1 MFVRDY
7 MTKHPVMVEPTMS
20 IMEAQGIMAEAK
32 VRHLPIAEHG
42 KRLVGLITRERLRIP
57 PADLGSLNVWEMT
70 RFLSNLRVLDV
81 MVKAKDVITI
91 DPGATIEEAAQ
102 TMARHRIG
110 CLPVLEEGIVMG
122 IITEQDMLIN
132 LSELLGGNVS
142 GVRATVRVPDRN
154 GEFAKITAAMAARG
168 WGVYASGGLPT
179 PKRPG
184 YWDIVIKVRNVSKE
198 ALVPVLESIEGQELI
213 DVRQV

>member
-7 MTKHPVMVEPTMS
+7 MTKHPVMVEPTVS

-32 VRHLPIAEHG
+32 VRHLPIVESG
-42 KRLVGLITRERLRIP
+42 KRLAGLITRERLRIP
-57 PADLGSLNVWEMT
+57 PAELSSLNVWEIT
-70 RFLSNLRVLDV
+70 RFLSNLRVQDV
-81 MVKAKDVITI
+81 MVRAQDVISI

-102 TMARHRIG
+102 TMTRHKIG

-122 IITEQDMLIN
+122 IITEQDMLVH
-132 LSELLGGNVS
+132 LSELLGGGVS
-142 GVRATVRVPDRN
+142 GVRATVRVPDKI

-168 WGVYASGGLPT
+168 WGIYASGGLPT
-179 PKRPG
+179 PKHAG

-198 ALVPVLESIEGQELI
+198 DLVPVLESIEGQELI

>member
-1 MFVRDY
+1 
-7 MTKHPVMVEPTMS
+7 MTKHPVMVEPTAS

-32 VRHLPIAEHG
+32 VRHLPIAERG

-57 PADLGSLNVWEMT
+57 PAELGSLNVWEIT

-81 MVKAKDVITI
+81 MVKGEDVISI

-102 TMARHRIG
+102 TMARHKIG

-122 IITEQDMLIN
+122 IITEQDMLVH
-132 LSELLGGNVS
+132 LSELLGGSVS
-142 GVRATVRVPDRN
+142 GVRATVRVPDKI

-184 YWDIVIKVRNVSKE
+184 YWDIVIKVRNVPKE
-198 ALVPVLESIEGQELI
+198 DLVPVLGSIEGQELI